1 MRKRGRG
8 GSAKYF
14 SKKIIVDG
22 ICFASKK
29 EAARYLELQQMK
41 RAGQITDL
49 QLQVPFVLIPTQYEE
64 VVTYTPKQH
73 KEKREKKIIE
83 RKLEYIADF
92 VYTKDGEVI
101 VEDVKGFKKSEAYA
115 TFVIKRKLMLYI
127 HGIKVKEV

>member
-1 MRKRGRG
+1 M
-8 GSAKYF
+8 
-14 SKKIIVDG
+14 
-22 ICFASKK
+22 
-29 EAARYLELQQMK
+29 E